1 LEDDNTSERNNSDVV
16 HSGFGGSVAH
26 EPDDPEESKAAIVC
40 PKPSGLLKDHRRHI
54 HKMMVSTAGAAP
66 GTVGS
71 RLSTKAVGAEISKHW
86 RPE

>member
-1 LEDDNTSERNNSDVV
+1 MEGNNASERNNTGVG

-26 EPDDPEESKAAIVC
+26 EPDKPEESKTGIVF
-40 PKPSGLLKDHRRHI
+40 PKQRGLLKDHWRHI

-66 GTVGS
+66 RTVGS

-86 RPE
+86 QPE